1 MNNKEEEIL
10 KEFNGLKEDL
20 EKWGEIVDKELVSLI
35 SSLGMSQM
43 LKIPPN
49 FRIKTDQSYIDKAL
63 YRKKEY
69 EKPLLDTEDKI
80 GTRVVLLKTKDVS
93 DVSNAIL
100 ESSFW
105 NSKET
110 KSITEQIESKPTIFD
125 YQSQHIVVH
134 PKIGSGF
141 DDTKIDLLTCEIQ
154 IRTLLQH
161 AFAEVSHD
169 STYKGPFKNDKEL
182 IRHLSKSMAL
192 MEATDDYFCSV
203 FEMLSDEKR
212 IYANF
217 LNELIRIYKE
227 EYDSTFEKESLS
239 FELTESF
246 LTLIDLKPI
255 EVSDLEK
262 FIIKRKHD
270 LSRAFKPKNGMLF
283 NQPISILISY
293 YLFEHGSFLEKEWP
307 INEKAYRTF
316 LNDFGFSA
324 GDF

>member
-10 KEFNGLKEDL
+10 HEFNGLKEDL
-20 EKWGEIVDKELVSLI
+20 EKWGKVVDEELVSLI
-35 SSLGMSQM
+35 DNLGMSQM
-43 LKIPPN
+43 LKIPPS
-49 FRIKTDQSYIDKAL
+49 FRLKSDKSYIDKAL

-69 EKPLLDTEDKI
+69 ENPLLETEDKI

-93 DVSNAIL
+93 EVSNAIL
-100 ESSFW
+100 NSSFW

-134 PKIGSGF
+134 PIKDSGF
-141 DDTKIDLLTCEIQ
+141 DNQKIDLLTCEIQ

-192 MEATDDYFCSV
+192 MEATDDYFCSI

-212 IYANF
+212 VYANF

-227 EYDSTFEKESLS
+227 EFDGSFEKENLS

-246 LTLIDLKPI
+246 LSLIDLKPI
-255 EVSDLEK
+255 EISDLEK
-262 FIIKRKHD
+262 FIIKKKLD

-293 YLFEHGSFLEKEWP
+293 YLFEHSSFLEKEWP
-307 INEKAYRTF
+307 INERAYRNY
-316 LNDFGFSA
+316 LNNFGISS